1 MAVLDNSKHEHFALL
16 VAKGVSASK
25 AYTSAGYSAKGSAP
39 SASRLLTNAKV
50 CARIRELQ
58 ETLSAGTIA
67 LEISSRNARVQALQ
81 NRWDRMRRV
90 IDERAA
96 SPDFA
101 EVPGGT
107 TGLLVKDYKGKDADT
122 LVYKVD
128 TGLLAELRNHEKQA
142 AEELGQW
149 NEKRELPGDE
159 LQTEMTITFVH
170 APQLPA
176 SAPRQLPAGP
186 PKTA

>member
-25 AYTSAGYSAKGSAP
+25 AYVSVGYSVKGSAP

-58 ETLSAGTIA
+58 ETFSAGTIA
-67 LEISSRNARVQALQ
+67 LEISNRNARVKALQ

-101 EVPGGT
+101 EVPGGI
-107 TGLLVKDYKGKDADT
+107 TGLLVKDYKGKAADT

-149 NEKRELPGDE
+149 SEKRELPEDALQNEITIRFVRPGETLPSPE
-159 LQTEMTITFVH
+159 L
-170 APQLPA
+170 
-176 SAPRQLPAGP
+176 
-186 PKTA
+186 

>member
-1 MAVLDNSKHEHFALL
+1 MEREARDYRDVRSGGTLAGGASAQGREADAREPRNWPVYRRSGNGEAEGLWNVMEVGCMAVLDNSKHEHFALL

-25 AYTSAGYSAKGSAP
+25 AYVSVGYSVKGSAP

-67 LEISSRNARVQALQ
+67 LSSRNARLQALQ

-101 EVPGGT
+101 RGAGRDHWTACE
-107 TGLLVKDYKGKDADT
+107 GL
-122 LVYKVD
+122 
-128 TGLLAELRNHEKQA
+128 Q
-142 AEELGQW
+142 GQG
-149 NEKRELPGDE
+149 RGHAS
-159 LQTEMTITFVH
+159 LQ
-170 APQLPA
+170 
-176 SAPRQLPAGP
+176 G
-186 PKTA
+186 